1 MNRLQNVTLIC
12 VNTEK
17 NKKDVIRMTV
27 LDLVKQLDTL
37 NKEHRM
43 EIDNLPKS
51 YVRGSEVFKEA
62 LKQVKKSHET
72 RKEAIKEQ
80 INQELVKIEAKA
92 ETEQK
97 FNEALS
103 TPTLEDIT
111 EGYKVI
117 DVITK
122 TANVLSPATLETLLL
137 KVKDSDQLAVI
148 NDVINATNH
157 IDLKLVMKNHIATL
171 DSFDAERRNTKQLVN
186 DFKNALLV
194 SGDSMTFTVLSLA
207 TQLSEI

>member
-1 MNRLQNVTLIC
+1 
-12 VNTEK
+12 
-17 NKKDVIRMTV
+17 MTI
-27 LDLVKQLDTL
+27 LELVKQLDTL
-37 NKEHRM
+37 NKERRM

-51 YVRGSEVFKEA
+51 YVRGSEVFEEA
-62 LKQVKKSHET
+62 LKQVKKNHET

-80 INQELVKIEAKA
+80 IQQELVKIEAKA

-103 TPTLEDIT
+103 TPTLEDIA

-148 NDVINATNH
+148 NDVINATSH

-207 TQLSEI
+207 TQLSEV